1 MDRVGGMRPPRGAG
15 ISLVVEEA
23 LDGVLLAIHGGQ
35 VEGGV
40 LLPVDRQGV
49 AAQGHH
55 PLYGGVLVLHGG
67 VHERGVA
74 SDGVAYVLQRAGTQL
89 RV

>member
-1 MDRVGGMRPPRGAG
+1 MDRVGGLWPPRGAG

-40 LLPVDRQGV
+40 LLSVNSQGV
-49 AAQGHH
+49 APTTSHVSKTSH
-55 PLYGGVLVLHGG
+55 
-67 VHERGVA
+67 
-74 SDGVAYVLQRAGTQL
+74 
-89 RV
+89 